1 MKKIKKYELE
11 ITTSQTIKMPYD
23 SEILYLGIQNEKI
36 CLWVLVDTEHKPENI
51 NIEIYGTGNSI
62 NSEMDI
68 DNHLGTVQLNS
79 IMWHVFESNYYN
91 K

>member
-1 MKKIKKYELE
+1 MKTINKYELE
-11 ITTSQTIKMPYD
+11 IATNQTIKMPYD
-23 SEILYLGIQNEKI
+23 PEILYIGIQNEKI
-36 CLWVLVDTEHKPENI
+36 CLWALVDTDHKSENI

-62 NSEMDI
+62 NSKMDI